1 MSIQTTPVA
10 IVGGGPVGLMLALFL
25 DRHGV
30 ASVVF
35 NSDSEVRR
43 QPKGSTHNARTM
55 EHYRRLGFA
64 DEVRALGL
72 PADHPT
78 DVAYFTRFDGWEL
91 ARLRMPS
98 AAEKL
103 AARAA
108 APATDQVP
116 EPIHR
121 ANQMYVERAIFAR
134 AAARPGITLRFGWRV
149 ANFEQDAAGVSIH
162 AVREGNG
169 AEERWRASWLAGCD
183 GGRSSVRRA
192 LGIRYA
198 GFENLQQ
205 AFFGGAMLSCHVRA
219 PTLYRDILGGRR
231 AFQYWALNPELR
243 TAMVALDGREEFLLW
258 MRSDAAGVDDH
269 AVRAAMQACAGRPI
283 EVEVLG
289 SYPWTAGVALHA
301 ERFGDGRV
309 WLAGDAVHLFT
320 PTGGFGMN
328 TGVDDAAN
336 LAWKLAAMVQGWGGA
351 GLIASYEAERRP
363 IAIRNTTA
371 ARNLAR
377 SVGEIPVDA
386 AIEAS
391 GAEGESARAA
401 AGAFLAGFGEEFA
414 SLGVQLG
421 ARYDG
426 SPIIVADGPP
436 PRDDPASY
444 MPTSQ
449 PGGRAPHLWIDGGR
463 GPGSS
468 LFDRLGIGFTLLLLG
483 PEPPD
488 ATGLQAAAVAR
499 GMPLDVLPLPDPLAR
514 EFYGCSIALVRPD
527 QHIAWRGQHAPA
539 DADRLLERVL
549 GGPAVGTDRQEQR
562 SSAA

>member
-328 TGVDDAAN
+328 TGVGDIVD
-336 LAWKLAAMVQGWGGA
+336 LSWKITAMLQGWGGPKLLDSYTPERRPVAERNVREAA
-351 GLIASYEAERRP
+351 GNLGRMLSPAPTKAFLTPSPEGEAERRK
-363 IAIRNTTA
+363 
-371 ARNLAR
+371 
-377 SVGEIPVDA
+377 VGEDFSIA
-386 AIEAS
+386 MMREWKTLGIHLGYFYEA
-391 GAEGESARAA
+391 
-401 AGAFLAGFGEEFA
+401 
-414 SLGVQLG
+414 
-421 ARYDG
+421 
-426 SPIIVADGPP
+426 SPIIVSDGA
-436 PRDDPASY
+436 PAPSLEPAVY
-444 MPTSQ
+444 EQTTR
-449 PGGRAPHLWIDGGR
+449 PGSRAPHVWLKDGRSTLDLLGK
-463 GPGSS
+463 SFA
-468 LFDRLGIGFTLLLLG
+468 LLRLGA
-483 PEPPD
+483 D
-488 ATGLQAAAVAR
+488 APSGESLIAAAKACAL
-499 GMPLDVLPLPDPLAR
+499 PLDVVTIDEPAVIKAYERKLV
-514 EFYGCSIALVRPD
+514 LVRPD
-527 QHIAWRGQHAPA
+527 GHCCWRG
-539 DADRLLERVL
+539 DAEPTDAM
-549 GGPAVGTDRQEQR
+549 AVIDTVRG
-562 SSAA
+562 A